1 MRDYDK
7 EPLIIKTEQLH
18 LFLLYFV
25 LCLFFIFGICIGL
38 KNEFGDERNSHR
50 PMYLVVLG
58 LCMLFISICS
68 IIKIKKSPKVF
79 TKIYNDK
86 IIRDYIE
93 VEHRIF
99 KDNKV
104 KTWEIKNPY
113 KVTWY
118 FKSVWPKEK
127 DKDGKN
133 FLSKDCAIL
142 LAYALKLIFW
152 PLGML
157 LFLVLFALNKFK
169 LQKYY
174 IIENDDYI
182 FSVKMT
188 DETKEF
194 FGETKFSWKIHLM

>member
-7 EPLIIKTEQLH
+7 EPLIIKIEQLH
-18 LFLLYFV
+18 LFLFEFV
-25 LCLFFIFGICIGL
+25 CCLIGIFIIYIALEDAFG
-38 KNEFGDERNSHR
+38 ERKTHY
-50 PMYLVVLG
+50 PMAGVALG
-58 LCMLFISICS
+58 LVIIFMSIRS
-68 IIKIKKSPKVF
+68 IIKIKKSPKLF

-86 IIRDYIE
+86 IIRDYIFE
-93 VEHRIF
+93 
-99 KDNKV
+99 DNKV
-104 KTWEIKNPY
+104 KIWEIKKPY

-127 DKDGKN
+127 VKDGKN
-133 FLSKDCAIL
+133 IL
-142 LAYALKLIFW
+142 YYAFRLIFW
-152 PLGML
+152 ALGML
-157 LFLVLFALNKFK
+157 LFLVLFAINKFK

-194 FGETKFSWKIHLM
+194 FGETKFSWKIHLI

>member
-7 EPLIIKTEQLH
+7 EPLIMKTEQFH
-18 LFLLYFV
+18 LFLFEFV
-25 LCLFFIFGICIGL
+25 CCLIGIFIIYIALEDAFGERKTHYPMAGVAIGL
-38 KNEFGDERNSHR
+38 IMIF
-50 PMYLVVLG
+50 M
-58 LCMLFISICS
+58 SIRS
-68 IIKIKKSPKVF
+68 IIKVKKSPKLF

-86 IIRDYIE
+86 IIRDYIFE
-93 VEHRIF
+93 
-99 KDNKV
+99 DNKV
-104 KTWEIKNPY
+104 KIWEIKNPY

-127 DKDGKN
+127 VKDGKN
-133 FLSKDCAIL
+133 IL
-142 LAYALKLIFW
+142 YYAFRLIFW
-152 PLGML
+152 ALGML
-157 LFLVLFALNKFK
+157 LFLVLFAINKFK

-194 FGETKFSWKIHLM
+194 FGETKFSWKIHLI

>member
-7 EPLIIKTEQLH
+7 EPLIIKIEQLH
-18 LFLLYFV
+18 LFLFEFV
-25 LCLFFIFGICIGL
+25 CCLFGVFMIYLGLEDAFGERKASYPMAGVGIGL
-38 KNEFGDERNSHR
+38 VMIF
-50 PMYLVVLG
+50 M
-58 LCMLFISICS
+58 SIRS

-86 IIRDYIE
+86 IIRDYFFESIKVYE
-93 VEHRIF
+93 
-99 KDNKV
+99 DDKV

-118 FKSVWPKEK
+118 FKSIWPKEK
-127 DKDGKN
+127 VKDGKN
-133 FLSKDCAIL
+133 IL
-142 LAYALKLIFW
+142 YYAFRLIFW
-152 PLGML
+152 ALGML
-157 LFLVLFALNKFK
+157 LFLVLFAINKFK

-194 FGETKFSWKIHLM
+194 FGETKFSWKIHLI

>member
-18 LFLLYFV
+18 LFLFEFAC
-25 LCLFFIFGICIGL
+25 CLIGIFAFYLGLEDTFGERKARYPIAGVAIGL
-38 KNEFGDERNSHR
+38 IMIF
-50 PMYLVVLG
+50 M
-58 LCMLFISICS
+58 SIRS
-68 IIKIKKSPKVF
+68 IIKIKKSPKLF

-93 VEHRIF
+93 VEYRIF
-99 KDNKV
+99 EDNKV

-118 FKSVWPKEK
+118 FKSIWPKEK

-133 FLSKDCAIL
+133 FLSKDWAIL
-142 LAYALKLIFW
+142 LAYAFRLIFW
-152 PLGML
+152 ALGML
-157 LFLVLFALNKFK
+157 LFLVLFAINKFK

-194 FGETKFSWKIHLM
+194 FGETKFSWKIHLT

>member
-25 LCLFFIFGICIGL
+25 CCLFGVFMIYLGLEDAFGERKARYPMAGVGIGL
-38 KNEFGDERNSHR
+38 IMIF
-50 PMYLVVLG
+50 M
-58 LCMLFISICS
+58 SIRS
-68 IIKIKKSPKVF
+68 IIKIKKSPKLF

-86 IIRDYIE
+86 IIRDYIYE
-93 VEHRIF
+93 
-99 KDNKV
+99 DNKV
-104 KTWEIKNPY
+104 KIWEIKNPY

-118 FKSVWPKEK
+118 FKSIWPKEK
-127 DKDGKN
+127 VKDGKN
-133 FLSKDCAIL
+133 IL
-142 LAYALKLIFW
+142 YYAFRLIFW
-152 PLGML
+152 AFGML
-157 LFLVLFALNKFK
+157 LFLVLFAINKFK

-194 FGETKFSWKIHLM
+194 FGETKFSWKIHLI

>member
-7 EPLIIKTEQLH
+7 EPLIIKTEQFH
-18 LFLLYFV
+18 LFLFEFV
-25 LCLFFIFGICIGL
+25 CCLIGIFIIYIALEDAFGERKTHYPMAGVAIGL
-38 KNEFGDERNSHR
+38 VMIF
-50 PMYLVVLG
+50 M
-58 LCMLFISICS
+58 SIHS
-68 IIKIKKSPKVF
+68 IIKVKKSPKLF

-86 IIRDYIE
+86 IIRDYIYE
-93 VEHRIF
+93 
-99 KDNKV
+99 DNKV
-104 KTWEIKNPY
+104 KIWEIKNPY

-127 DKDGKN
+127 VKDGKN
-133 FLSKDCAIL
+133 IL
-142 LAYALKLIFW
+142 YYAFRLIFW
-152 PLGML
+152 ALGML
-157 LFLVLFALNKFK
+157 LFLVLFAINKFK

-194 FGETKFSWKIHLM
+194 FGETKFSWKIHLI

>member
-18 LFLLYFV
+18 LVLLYFV
-25 LCLFFIFGICIGL
+25 CCLIGIFTIYLRLEDASGERKARYPIAGVAIGL
-38 KNEFGDERNSHR
+38 IMIF
-50 PMYLVVLG
+50 M
-58 LCMLFISICS
+58 SIRS

-118 FKSVWPKEK
+118 FKSIWPKEK

-194 FGETKFSWKIHLM
+194 FGETKFSWKIHLI

>member
-18 LFLLYFV
+18 FFLFEFV
-25 LCLFFIFGICIGL
+25 WCLIGISSIYLGLEDAFGERKIHHPMAGVGIGL
-38 KNEFGDERNSHR
+38 VMIF
-50 PMYLVVLG
+50 M
-58 LCMLFISICS
+58 SIRS
-68 IIKIKKSPKVF
+68 IIKIKKSPKLF

-93 VEHRIF
+93 VEYRMF
-99 KDNKV
+99 EDDKV
-104 KTWEIKNPY
+104 KTWEIKKPY

-118 FKSVWPKEK
+118 FKSIWPKEK
-127 DKDGKN
+127 VKDGKN
-133 FLSKDCAIL
+133 IL
-142 LAYALKLIFW
+142 YYAFRLIFW
-152 PLGML
+152 ALGML
-157 LFLVLFALNKFK
+157 LFLVLFAINKFK